1 VGEEVNLIRKLKYPW
16 ILTKEEIIGNGVLA
30 NIMKYPKKGRNINRR
45 NVPELK
51 GTCSYTQKEYSSKV
65 KFS

>member
-16 ILTKEEIIGNGVLA
+16 ILTKEEIMGKWVLA

-45 NVPELK
+45 SIQN
-51 GTCSYTQKEYSSKV
+51 
-65 KFS
+65 